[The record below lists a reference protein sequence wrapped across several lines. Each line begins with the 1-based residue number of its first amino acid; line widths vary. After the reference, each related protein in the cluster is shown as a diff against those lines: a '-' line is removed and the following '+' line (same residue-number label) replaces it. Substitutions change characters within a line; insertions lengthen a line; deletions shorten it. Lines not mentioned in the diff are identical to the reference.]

1 MMLFFHNKEVYT
13 MNDSEDF
20 KHSRRNMLKSVAIM
34 AGTAAVAGL
43 AGHQT
48 AHAASKLPK
57 SAVKYQDKPN
67 GDKQCS
73 KCVQFIP
80 GKSAS
85 ADGTCKVVEGTI
97 SPHGYCIAFS
107 PKA

>member
-1 MMLFFHNKEVYT
+1 MHTMSDDKE
-13 MNDSEDF
+13 F
-20 KHSRRNMLKSVAIM
+20 KQSRRNVMKSVIAL

-43 AGHQT
+43 AGHQQ

-57 SAVKYQDKPN
+57 SAVQYQDKPN
-67 GDKQCS
+67 GDKDCS

-80 GKSAS
+80 GASAS
-85 ADGTCKVVEGTI
+85 ADGTCKVVEGAI